1 MSEQAQRHIPRE
13 YERAVC
19 LHHNLLWG
27 SIQVISCRDN
37 EGWQGITCVLSFGA
51 KKKYI
56 YNARQNSRKEFVYT
70 EK

>member
-19 LHHNLLWG
+19 LHLLWG

-37 EGWQGITCVLSFGA
+37 EGWQGITCVLSLGA
-51 KKKYI
+51 KKEIYI
-56 YNARQNSRKEFVYT
+56 YDARQNSRKEFVYT